1 MTFPPPGEERKK
13 KGKKPPASEKMETQE
28 PQENK
33 EGDIIKNQKR
43 QAINNEHAETSK
55 DGEEDKME
63 IQDEKQLERRWPGG
77 G

>member
-1 MTFPPPGEERKK
+1 
-13 KGKKPPASEKMETQE
+13 METQE